1 MAKNGF
7 SMSNRVAV
15 EAVTAGSEKTLTV
28 NDCGKLLYV
37 DQGSSITTINL
48 PYTADAE
55 DGWNVTVVKIASG
68 SSSANINISSS
79 ASDSNAILGVELSD
93 NAGDLNGADNIS
105 IAGVADAG
113 TQVEFVK
120 AGQAWVVVT
129 RAATDASIT
138 TT

>member
-15 EAVTAGSEKTLTV
+15 EEVTAGSEKTLTV

-48 PYTADAE
+48 PYTVDAE

-93 NAGDLNGADNIS
+93 NAGDLNGADNIA

-113 TQVEFVK
+113 TQVELVK
-120 AGQAWVVVT
+120 AGQSWIVVS